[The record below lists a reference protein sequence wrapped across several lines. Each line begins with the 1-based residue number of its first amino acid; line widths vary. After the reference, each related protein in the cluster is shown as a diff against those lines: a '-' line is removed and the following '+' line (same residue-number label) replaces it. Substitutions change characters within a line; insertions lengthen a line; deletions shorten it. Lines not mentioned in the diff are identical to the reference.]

1 MGRYRPAVGFLVLT
15 SNDVERLLPMR
26 DCIEVMA
33 EALVA
38 LHRGEMSMPLRHVF
52 APPNATGVMAW
63 MPAHRSGD
71 PESMFGTKA
80 LIVIAENPARG
91 LDGHQGVVILQ
102 DGETGELR
110 AIVDASAIT
119 AVRTAA
125 VTAVATRALARED
138 ARRLTIIGTGT
149 QARRHLESIPAVRP
163 IERAVVA
170 GRTPQKAT
178 AFVDGLRKAVPFG
191 LQAAQDAEEAVRD
204 ADIVVT
210 ATTSLEPVLRG
221 RWLAPGTHVNGVGA
235 SRPTSRELD
244 TELVATASLFADR
257 SESVQNEA
265 GEYRLALDERKIG
278 PDHIR
283 AELAEVLTGERPGR
297 TSAVEITLFR
307 SLGLAVEDLA
317 AAAFVLERAAEAGA
331 GTLLEF

>member
-1 MGRYRPAVGFLVLT
+1 MGFLVLT
-15 SNDVERLLPMR
+15 SDDVERLLPMR

-38 LHRGEMSMPLRHVF
+38 LHRGEMNMPLRRVF
-52 APPNATGVMAW
+52 APPNAAGVMAW
-63 MPAHRSGD
+63 MPAHRSGA
-71 PESMFGTKA
+71 PKMFGTKV
-80 LIVIAENPARG
+80 LSVIPGNRARG
-91 LDGHQGVVILQ
+91 LDGHQGAVILQ
-102 DGETGELR
+102 DGETGDMR
-110 AIVDASAIT
+110 AVVNASAIT
-119 AVRTAA
+119 AIRTAA

-149 QARRHLESIPAVRP
+149 QARRHLESISAVRP
-163 IERAVVA
+163 IERAVIA
-170 GRTPQKAT
+170 GRTPQQAT
-178 AFVDGLRKAVPFG
+178 AFVDGLREAAPFE
-191 LQAAQDAEEAVRD
+191 LQAAEDAEVAVRD

-210 ATTSLEPVLRG
+210 VTTSPEPVLRG

-265 GEYRLALDERKIG
+265 GEYRLALNEGRIG

-283 AELAEVLTGERPGR
+283 GELAEVLTGERPGR

-317 AAAFVLERAAEAGA
+317 AAAFVLDRAAETGA
-331 GTLLEF
+331 GERVEF